1 MFLNRLLAKQ
11 PSTRFLHRVSTKRTE
26 RNLASWLAPAPA
38 STSSAASA
46 KKHNF
51 VVSADVAERCHENVV
66 YSPYAPIPVGPY
78 PPLFEFVT
86 QKWGTIAEAD
96 AKLSIIDGSTGLQR
110 TLGDH
115 CRLISGL
122 TQTLQVD
129 MNVNE
134 GDTVAFLCPNHVDY
148 LPVILS
154 ISVCG
159 AKVTPVNPM
168 YSAQE
173 LGKVL
178 ARSSSNVLVVHTSCV
193 PVALEAIKS
202 CSTVKHMIVITD
214 NDDTTGTAINTGSTV
229 NLPVGAIDLAS
240 LRRVKGVGDD
250 TEFRYW
256 HSTVRE
262 IHGNTSEHPVVLP
275 YSSGTSGA
283 PKGVQLSHSNLVSN
297 LLQLEI
303 AECIKTSFLPHH
315 SLVTPLPFFHM
326 YAFTAAMLH
335 TGYSGHTLITM
346 SQRFDL
352 EKFCQ
357 LVQTHRPER
366 AHLVPPI
373 VIGLAKS
380 PVVDKY
386 DMSSLQ
392 ICWSAAAPLGS
403 ELENAVAL
411 RIGCRVKQAWG
422 TPPLL
427 SCSAL
432 VLTAVLN

>member
-1 MFLNRLLAKQ
+1 MLLNRILPKQ
-11 PSTRFLHRVSTKRTE
+11 PPTRFLQRLSANRTE
-26 RNLASWLAPAPA
+26 RILASWPTQFPAFSL
-38 STSSAASA
+38 STSSAASG

-51 VVSADVAERCHENVV
+51 VVSDDIAERCHENVV
-66 YSPYAPIPVGPY
+66 HSPYAPIPAGPY

-86 QKWGTIAEAD
+86 QKWGTVAEAD

-122 TQTLQVD
+122 TRTLQSE

-134 GDTVAFLCPNHVDY
+134 GDTVALFCPNHVDY

-154 ISVCG
+154 VSVCG

-168 YSAQE
+168 YTAQE
-173 LGKVL
+173 LAKVL
-178 ARSSSNVLVVHTSCV
+178 DNSSSKVLVVHTSCL
-193 PVALEAIKS
+193 PVALEAMKS
-202 CSTVKHMIVITD
+202 CPSVKHMIVITD
-214 NDDTTGTAINTGSTV
+214 NDDTTGTAINTDSSIS
-229 NLPVGAIDLAS
+229 LPDGAIDLAS
-240 LRRVKGVGDD
+240 LRRAKGGGDD
-250 TEFRYW
+250 TEFRSL

-262 IHGNTSEHPVVLP
+262 IHGDTSEHPVVLP

-283 PKGVQLSHSNLVSN
+283 PKGVQLSHSNIVSN

-303 AECIKTSFLPHH
+303 AECIKTAFPPHH
-315 SLVTPLPFFHM
+315 SLITPLPFFHI
-326 YAFTAAMLH
+326 YAFTAAMLY

-352 EKFCQ
+352 ETFCK

-373 VIGLAKS
+373 MIGLAKS

-392 ICWSAAAPLGS
+392 ICLSAAAPLGS
-403 ELENAVAL
+403 ELENAVAQ

-422 TPPLL
+422 TFPLL
-427 SCSAL
+427 FRR
-432 VLTAVLN
+432 V